1 MKEPVVISGV
11 RTPVWRYIGVL
22 KKGEGAGRERL

>member
-1 MKEPVVISGV
+1 MKEAVAISGV
-11 RTPVWRYIGVL
+11 RTPLGRYMGAL